1 MAGGVWSSM
10 NKVRPGVYVNF
21 ISERQAPGTLG
32 ERGIV
37 TMPLPL
43 SWGPS
48 KQIITINAGDDTFD
62 VLGYDITAPQLLL
75 VREALKRAKTL
86 LLYRLNDG
94 DKATATIGGMTV
106 TAKYSGVRGNNITIV
121 VQANVD
127 NPSMFDVQTLVEGR
141 EVDVQTVS
149 TIGEL
154 RENAWVTFS
163 GTGTLTETAGV
174 NLAGGTDGEVT
185 NADYTDYL
193 AAIELHDFQ
202 TMAAPVT
209 DETLKGIFVSFVRRL
224 RETEGKKIQVVLPDY
239 PSADY
244 EGVISVKNGVI
255 LVDRTV
261 IDKVKATAWVAGA
274 TAGANVNQSLTY
286 TAYDD
291 AIDVDTRY
299 THSQIEQALLNG
311 EFLFVPSDGRA
322 IVEQDINTFTSYTP
336 EKGKHFSKN
345 RVIRVLD
352 GIANDL
358 KRIFEQYYIGK
369 VNNDADGRN
378 LFKNEIINYLNTLQE
393 IGAVQNFDTQN
404 DVKVLPGN
412 DVDSIYVELYVQPTD
427 SVEKIYMKI
436 TIR

>member
-10 NKVRPGVYVNF
+10 NKVRPGVYINF
-21 ISERQAPGTLG
+21 ASERQALGALG
-32 ERGIV
+32 ERGVV
-37 TMPLPL
+37 TIPLPL

-75 VREALKRAKTL
+75 IKEALKRAKTL
-86 LLYRLNDG
+86 LLYRLNEG
-94 DKATATIGGMTV
+94 VKAGTTIGNMTV
-106 TAKYSGVRGNNITIV
+106 TAKYGGKRGNDITIV
-121 VQANVD
+121 VQSNVD
-127 NPSMFDVQTLVEGR
+127 DPGQFDVQTLVDGW
-141 EVDVQTVS
+141 EVDTQTVS
-149 TIGEL
+149 AIEDLKG
-154 RENAWVTFS
+154 NAWVTFS
-163 GTGTLTETAGV
+163 GTGTLEATVGV
-174 NLAGGTDGEVT
+174 KLTGGDDGEVT
-185 NADYTDYL
+185 NADYMDYL

-299 THSQIEQALLNG
+299 THSQVEQALLNG
-311 EFLFVPSDGRA
+311 EFLFVPSGGQA
-322 IVEQDINTFTSYTP
+322 IVEQDINTFTSYTL

-358 KRIFEQYYIGK
+358 KRVFEQYYIGK

>member
-1 MAGGVWSSM
+1 MAGGIWTSM
-10 NKVRPGVYVNF
+10 NKVRPGVYINF
-21 ISERQAPGTLG
+21 ASERQAIGAIG
-32 ERGIV
+32 ERGVV
-37 TMPLPL
+37 TIPLPL

-62 VLGYDITAPQLLL
+62 ILGYDITAQQLLL
-75 VREALKRAKTL
+75 VKEALKRAKTL
-86 LLYRLNDG
+86 LLYRLNEG
-94 DKATATIGGMTV
+94 IKAGATIGNMTV
-106 TAKYSGVRGNNITIV
+106 TAKYGGKRGNDITIV
-121 VQANVD
+121 VQPNVD
-127 NPSMFDVQTLVEGR
+127 DPGQFDVQTLVDGR
-141 EVDVQTVS
+141 EVDTQTVS
-149 TIGEL
+149 AIEDL
-154 RENAWVTFS
+154 KENAWVTFS
-163 GTGTLTETAGV
+163 GTGTLEATVGV
-174 NLAGGTDGEVT
+174 KLTGGDDGEVT
-185 NADYTDYL
+185 NADYMDYL

-209 DETLKGIFVSFVRRL
+209 DETLNGIFVSFVRRL

-255 LVDRTV
+255 LSDGTV
-261 IDKVKATAWVAGA
+261 VDKVKATAWVAGA

-311 EFLFVPSDGRA
+311 EFLFVPSGGRA

-345 RVIRVLD
+345 RIIRVLD

-378 LFKNEIINYLNTLQE
+378 LFKNEIINYFNTLQN
-393 IGAVQNFDTQN
+393 IGAVQNFDAQN
-404 DVKVLPGN
+404 DVQVLPGN
-412 DVDSIYVELYVQPTD
+412 DVDSIYVELYV
-427 SVEKIYMKI
+427 
-436 TIR
+436 

>member
-1 MAGGVWSSM
+1 MAGGIWTSM
-10 NKVRPGVYVNF
+10 NKVRPGVYINF
-21 ISERQAPGTLG
+21 ASERQAIGAIG
-32 ERGIV
+32 ERGVV
-37 TMPLPL
+37 TIPLPL

-75 VREALKRAKTL
+75 IREALKRAKTL

-185 NADYTDYL
+185 NADYMDYL

-255 LVDRTV
+255 LADGTV
-261 IDKVKATAWVAGA
+261 IDNVKATAWVAGA

-311 EFLFVPSDGRA
+311 EFLFVPSSGRA

-412 DVDSIYVELYVQPTD
+412 EVDSIYVELYVQPTD

>member
-10 NKVRPGVYVNF
+10 NKVRPGVYINF
-21 ISERQAPGTLG
+21 ASERQALGALG

-48 KQIITINAGDDTFD
+48 KQVITVNAGDDTFD
-62 VLGYDITAPQLLL
+62 MLGYDITAPQLLL

-185 NADYTDYL
+185 NADYMDYL
-193 AAIELHDFQ
+193 AAIELYDFQ

-209 DETLKGIFVSFVRRL
+209 DETLKAVFVSFVQRL

-239 PSADY
+239 PDADY
-244 EGVISVKNGVI
+244 EGVISVKNGVV
-255 LVDRTV
+255 LADGTT

-274 TAGANVNQSLTY
+274 TAAANVNESLTY
-286 TAYDD
+286 AAYDD
-291 AIDVDTRY
+291 AVDVDTRY

-358 KRIFEQYYIGK
+358 KRRFEQNFIGK
-369 VNNDADGRN
+369 VGNTEDGRN
-378 LFKNEIINYLNTLQE
+378 LLKNEIINYLNALQN
-393 IGAVQNFDTQN
+393 IGAIQNFDAQG
-404 DVKVLPGN
+404 DIQVLSGS
-412 DVDSIYVELYVQPTD
+412 DIDSVYVELYIQPTD
-427 SVEKIYMKI
+427 AIEKVYMLV
-436 TIR
+436 TVR

>member
-10 NKVRPGVYVNF
+10 NKVRPGVYINF
-21 ISERQAPGTLG
+21 ASERQALGALG

-75 VREALKRAKTL
+75 IREALKRAKTL

-185 NADYTDYL
+185 NADYMDYL

-244 EGVISVKNGVI
+244 EGIISVKNGVI
-255 LVDRTV
+255 LADGTV